1 MNVHRLARAAAILD
15 MPLIFTTSEEHG
27 PNGALLPTL
36 KEIRPDAYEYRIDR
50 HGIIDSLADPA
61 VDKAVSATA
70 FGHDISLRRLERE
83 GVDLTTTASGQSPS
97 SPAHTPVLRD
107 HARLPRR
114 HTHVAE
120 FRRHRT
126 GQAQR
131 GARPHRAAHHLV
143 QNGDRL

>member
-27 PNGALLPTL
+27 PDGALLPTL
-36 KEIRPDAYEYRIDR
+36 KEIRPDAYEYGIDR

-83 GVDLTTTASGQSPS
+83 GVDVTTTASVIAELTGTYPSTPRSCAAASTTHARSRVPAPSDRPSPTRGEAPS
-97 SPAHTPVLRD
+97 SSAS
-107 HARLPRR
+107 PRR
-114 HTHVAE
+114 E
-120 FRRHRT
+120 RR
-126 GQAQR
+126 
-131 GARPHRAAHHLV
+131 PS
-143 QNGDRL
+143 